1 MPAPLIPI
9 VGAVLATAARAAIPA
24 IAGAAARAL
33 PAVAGAAERAGAASR
48 ALTTA
53 SRGIITPGRLAKFAA
68 VKAVTG
74 TVKAVASV
82 PAGIAQG
89 FGNQALSQSQN
100 NSNARQRQ
108 DRVSYQN
115 RNASTNY

>member
-1 MPAPLIPI
+1 VPAPLIPI
-9 VGAVLATAARAAIPA
+9 VGAVLATAARAAVPA
-24 IAGAAARAL
+24 IVGAASRAL
-33 PAVAGAAERAGAASR
+33 PAVAGAAARAGASSR

-53 SRGIITPGRLAKFAA
+53 SRGLITPGRLAKFAA

-74 TVKAVASV
+74 TIKGVAS
-82 PAGIAQG
+82 AGSAVVQG

-100 NSNARQRQ
+100 NSNARQRH